1 MPGRNTHNRAGR
13 ILDAAANLIT
23 HYGYAKTT
31 VDDIARAAGVAKGAI
46 YLHWPGKD
54 ELLAALLARELLRM
68 LDDTVARVSADPQ
81 GGTLPRLYI
90 HALLALRANPVMC
103 ALYTQDSRVLGDFMQ
118 RQAPGRYTQR
128 FLFGQTFLE
137 GLQAA
142 GLVRP
147 DLPPAALAYVL
158 SIIAYGFATIE
169 TIIPAAEAPPLEQ
182 VGEVLAGLMAHGA
195 ALEGGDSAAG
205 QAAMLAL
212 VEAVRR
218 QISAVS
224 Q

>member
-142 GLVRP
+142 G
-147 DLPPAALAYVL
+147 ALAYVL